1 MRNHTIRCHFYKSPH
16 SSLWFGYC
24 CYTFARIV
32 ISCLSTV
39 KTPLVASLL
48 ICIETD
54 RKKAEATFSFERA
67 DLYGPIG
74 FEIGEKK
81 VEIPVYY
88 QYLVLKTIPCRKVC
102 CRVDLATKNL
112 DPLPRKNLTG

>member
-1 MRNHTIRCHFYKSPH
+1 MNVHLVHHSALLSVKESQGGGGMRNHTIRCHFYKSPH

-74 FEIGEKK
+74 FGIGNKK
-81 VEIPVYY
+81 VEK
-88 QYLVLKTIPCRKVC
+88 YLLNTIQW
-102 CRVDLATKNL
+102 
-112 DPLPRKNLTG
+112 